1 MPSRS
6 AYLFAL
12 CLAFGTA
19 LTAAAPTNATEA
31 AAKKAAEDQRID
43 GLCQAKV
50 ATLSPARQA
59 GEKILQ
65 ANLGNGFYLPLHKRD
80 FVAGK
85 SNAWDFVAADPK
97 LPRVLLLAPLA
108 LLLPAHSQST
118 APTPTAA
125 APTGNTLAPGS
136 PTPDSLPDS
145 RTPVRPEIGRWVHLA
160 VVYDSEARTT
170 RFFLNGRFDS
180 EGREATAHPARLGP
194 APIGNWNRTDRKLSG
209 RIDAMLVLDPA
220 TTAAE
225 IDALFAGG
233 NPHR

>member
-108 LLLPAHSQST
+108 LLLPA
-118 APTPTAA
+118 PTAA

-160 VVYDSEARTT
+160 VVYDSEAPNDP
-170 RFFLNGRFDS
+170 FFPQRHFDS